1 LALTRGLTNYKLT
14 TETKAAQILDNFF
27 FLQGG
32 GGGNVEMKK
41 LITYK
46 MKKI

>member
-1 LALTRGLTNYKLT
+1 LTRGLTNYKLT

-32 GGGNVEMKK
+32 GGGGGNVEMKK
-41 LITYK
+41 LFTYK